1 MTKGIRVRPR
11 EDAPALR
18 SVLRFDEAQAVEFV
32 ARGWWREDT
41 LSQWLARHALERPAA
56 PALVHT
62 GAVVSW
68 KALAERV
75 ERFAAGLRAAGVSAG
90 DVVAVQLPNIPEFV
104 VAYLAVCRLG
114 AVMSTIHM
122 PYRGSEFETLLRHS
136 RARAIVCLS
145 QAKDWS
151 PAEAALEL
159 KASIPTLRAVIALG
173 APLAGALAFPELAA
187 TAPDRLPTVAGPLAG
202 DPMLLLYTSGTT
214 AAPKAVPHTYQTLL
228 SNARLGAPEH
238 GIGPDSRVLSAA
250 PFSHLFGLYSLHVC
264 WAVGAA
270 VVLLPAFTP
279 PDLAQAVERDRPTAM
294 WTAPAHMA
302 ACRALGLFDK
312 HDFSSLKLAIV
323 SGSACPPELMR
334 WLAARLPGCAMTQ
347 LWGMTETQA
356 ALYTR
361 PGDPLEVSANST
373 GRASPGTEVR
383 VALAGDTECVRGEEG
398 ELQVRGCL
406 AFPGFFDNEAANAA
420 AFAPGAWYRTGDLA
434 TMDADGNVAITGR
447 AKDVINRGG
456 HKFNP
461 RDVEDLL
468 DSHPKVLQ
476 SAIVPMPDP
485 VLGEKACCFA
495 VLRPGVAGLTLEE
508 LVDYL
513 AERNIAKMKFPERL
527 VVVNEMP
534 LTPTRKI
541 IKSRLKIPDLQG
553 G

>member
-56 PALVHT
+56 PALVHA

-68 KALAERV
+68 KALAGRV

-187 TAPDRLPTVAGPLAG
+187 TTPHGLAPVAGPLAG

-270 VVLLPAFTP
+270 AVLLPAFTP
-279 PDLAQAVERDRPTAM
+279 PDLAQAVERDRPTAL

-302 ACRALGLFDK
+302 ACRALGLFDR

>member
-1 MTKGIRVRPR
+1 VTKGIRVRSG

-18 SVLRFDEAQAVEFV
+18 SALRFDEAQAAEFV

-41 LSQWLARHALERPAA
+41 LSQWLVRHALERPAA
-56 PALVHT
+56 PALVHA

-68 KALAERV
+68 KALAGRV

-104 VAYLAVCRLG
+104 VAYLAASRLG

-187 TAPDRLPTVAGPLAG
+187 TAPDRLAPVAGPLAG

-270 VVLLPAFTP
+270 AVLLPAFTP
-279 PDLAQAVERDRPTAM
+279 PDLAQAVERDRPTAL

-361 PGDPLEVSANST
+361 PGDPLEVAANST
-373 GRASPGTEVR
+373 GRPSPGTEVR
-383 VALAGDTECVRGEEG
+383 VASAGDTECARGEEG

-406 AFPGFFDNEAANAA
+406 AFPGFFDNEVANAA

-434 TMDADGNVAITGR
+434 TMDAGGNVAITGR

-541 IKSRLKIPDLQG
+541 IKSRLKIPNP
-553 G
+553 

>member
-1 MTKGIRVRPR
+1 MPASGIRAALAF
-11 EDAPALR
+11 DPAR
-18 SVLRFDEAQAVEFV
+18 AAEYA
-32 ARGWWREDT
+32 ARGWWRDDT
-41 LSQWLARHALERPAA
+41 LPQWLARHAAERPDQ
-56 PALVHT
+56 PALVQA
-62 GAVVSW
+62 GASVSW
-68 KALAERV
+68 KDLAVRV
-75 ERFAAGLRAAGVSAG
+75 ERFAAGLHAAEVTAG
-90 DVVAVQLPNIPEFV
+90 DVVAVQLPNVPEFV
-104 VAYLAVCRLG
+104 VAYLAACRLG
-114 AVMSTIHM
+114 AVLSTIHM
-122 PYRGSEFETLLRHS
+122 PYRGNEFETLLRHS
-136 RARAIVCLS
+136 RAKAIVCLS
-145 QAKDWS
+145 QGKDWS
-151 PAEAALEL
+151 PAGTALAL
-159 KASIPTLRAVIALG
+159 RASIPTLAVVVALG
-173 APLAGALAFPELAA
+173 APVAGALSYPALEAA
-187 TAPDRLPTVAGPLAG
+187 DPQGIARVAGPVAA

-214 AAPKAVPHTYQTLL
+214 AAPKAVPHSYQTLL

-238 GIGPDSRVLSAA
+238 AIGPDSRVLSAA

-264 WAVGAA
+264 WSVGAA
-270 VVLLPAFTP
+270 AVLLPAFAP
-279 PDLAQAVERDRPTAM
+279 PDLAAVVERDRPTAL

-312 HDFSSLKLAIV
+312 HDFSSLGLAIV

-347 LWGMTETQA
+347 LWGMTELQA

-361 PGDPLEVSANST
+361 PGDPLEVSAHST
-373 GRASPGTEVR
+373 GRASPGAEVR
-383 VALAGDTECVRGEEG
+383 VASPDDTECARGEEG

-406 AFPGFFDNEAANAA
+406 AFPGFFDNAAANAT
-420 AFAPGAWYRTGDLA
+420 AFAPGGWYRTGDLA
-434 TMDADGNVAITGR
+434 TMDAAGNVAITGR

-495 VLRPGVAGLTLEE
+495 VLRPGVPGVTLEE
-508 LVDYL
+508 LVAYL

-527 VVVNEMP
+527 VVVGEMP

-541 IKSRLKIPDLQG
+541 IKSRLRIPD
-553 G
+553 